1 MRPRFVPLPSASPP
15 QPGGICPRHW
25 QRFTAPR
32 GRVQPLSWPLRTKPQ
47 LSRDRMHALV
57 VGAGFECINI
67 RSARERLT
75 RTITARRLRSLP
87 DLIAPGLRLL
97 ICGLNPSL
105 YSADAGVPFA
115 RPGNRFWPAALHAEL
130 IVRCRNPVDA
140 LRRGIGFTDLVK
152 RATTAAAELRA
163 DEYVA
168 GAARVAALISLYRPT
183 ATCFVGLEGWRRAGD
198 RGAQPG
204 WIRGGF
210 GGRPRL
216 PDAFNFGPKR
226 THADARPCPI
236 SRARSRPPRYWS
248 CTPPRFPGTIAS
260 RG

>member
-1 MRPRFVPLPSASPP
+1 
-15 QPGGICPRHW
+15 
-25 QRFTAPR
+25 
-32 GRVQPLSWPLRTKPQ
+32 
-47 LSRDRMHALV
+47 MHALV

-183 ATCFVGLEGWRRAGD
+183 ATCFVGLEGWRRAVD

-210 GGRPRL
+210 GGRPAYLMPSTSGRNAHTQM
-216 PDAFNFGPKR
+216 PDLAR
-226 THADARPCPI
+226 YLAHAAGRPDTGLAPHPGF
-236 SRARSRPPRYWS
+236 RAR
-248 CTPPRFPGTIAS
+248 
-260 RG
+260 